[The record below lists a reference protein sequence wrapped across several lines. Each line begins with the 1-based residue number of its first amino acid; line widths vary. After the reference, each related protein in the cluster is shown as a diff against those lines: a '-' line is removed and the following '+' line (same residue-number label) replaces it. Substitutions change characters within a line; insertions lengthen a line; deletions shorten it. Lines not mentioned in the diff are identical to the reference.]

1 MTAKSSLQQRP
12 WSLATWIAIGT
23 VIVVAVLTGAVS
35 WRWQQARALTADS
48 NRRVASAGAVLT
60 DLTDMETGQ
69 RGYLLVGEARYLEPY
84 AAAAARLREDL
95 ATLRQEIP
103 GAARDSTVAEQISE
117 LSAHKVSELDSTIAL
132 QRTARHTEAVAIVR
146 TDHGKA
152 VMDSIR
158 GAVRTLT
165 GREREQLRQHALEE
179 DRWLTGLHVVLVVGT
194 LLTLGVLLYL
204 RRSLLIYED
213 AQRAATREME
223 RQLAAIEEQS
233 RALASGDR
241 TSR

>member
-1 MTAKSSLQQRP
+1 
-12 WSLATWIAIGT
+12 
-23 VIVVAVLTGAVS
+23 VLTSAVS
-35 WRWQQARALTADS
+35 WRWQRARALTADS
-48 NRRVASAGAVLT
+48 NRRVAIAGAVMT

-84 AAAAARLREDL
+84 AAAAARLRGDL
-95 ATLRQEIP
+95 AILREEP
-103 GAARDSTVAEQISE
+103 GAAREAAASEQISV
-117 LSAHKVSELDSTIAL
+117 LAGHKASELDSTIAL
-132 QRTARHTEAVAIVR
+132 ERTARHAEAVAIVR

-152 VMDSIR
+152 VMDSLR
-158 GAVRTLT
+158 RAVRMLT
-165 GREREQLRQHALEE
+165 ERERQQLRQHEIEE
-179 DRWLTGLHVVLVVGT
+179 DRWLMGLYVVLVVGT

-233 RALASGDR
+233 RALASGVR
-241 TSR
+241 TSS

>member
-1 MTAKSSLQQRP
+1 MMAKSSLQQRP
-12 WSLATWIAIGT
+12 WSVATWIAIGT
-23 VIVVAVLTGAVS
+23 VLVVALLTSAVS
-35 WRWQQARALTADS
+35 WRWQRARALTADS

-84 AAAAARLREDL
+84 AAAAARLRGDL
-95 ATLRQEIP
+95 GILREEIP
-103 GAARDSTVAEQISE
+103 HAERESAVSAQISE
-117 LSAHKVSELDSTIAL
+117 LAGHKASELDSTIAL
-132 QRTARHTEAVAIVR
+132 ERSARHTQAVAVVR
-146 TDHGKA
+146 TDHGRL
-152 VMDSIR
+152 VMDSVR
-158 GAVRTLT
+158 SAVEMLT
-165 GREREQLRQHALEE
+165 QREREQLRQHALEE

-241 TSR
+241 TSP

>member
-1 MTAKSSLQQRP
+1 MTPKSSLQQRP
-12 WSLATWIAIGT
+12 WSVATWIAIGT
-23 VIVVAVLTGAVS
+23 VLVVAVLTSAVS
-35 WRWQQARALTADS
+35 WRWQRARALTADS
-48 NRRVASAGAVLT
+48 NRRVAIAGAVMT

-84 AAAAARLREDL
+84 AAAAARLRGDL
-95 ATLRQEIP
+95 AILREEP
-103 GAARDSTVAEQISE
+103 GAARESAVSEQIAE
-117 LSAHKVSELDSTIAL
+117 LAGHKASELDSTIDL
-132 QRTARHTEAVAIVR
+132 ERTARHAEAIAVVR

-152 VMDSIR
+152 VMDSLR
-158 GAVRTLT
+158 RAVRTLSQ
-165 GREREQLRQHALEE
+165 RERAQLREHAREE
-179 DRWLTGLHVVLVVGT
+179 DRWMMSLYVVLVVGT

-241 TSR
+241 ASS